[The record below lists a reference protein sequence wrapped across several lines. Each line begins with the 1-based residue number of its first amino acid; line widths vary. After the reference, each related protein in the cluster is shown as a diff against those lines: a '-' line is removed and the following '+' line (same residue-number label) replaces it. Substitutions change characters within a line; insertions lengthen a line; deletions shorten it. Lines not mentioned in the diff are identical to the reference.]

1 MGGPQGQRIGVIVPV
16 ILKKV
21 SSLIGNP
28 SFWLIVAMMAF
39 CVFLHYGPH
48 VDILKAI
55 SPTVQLGLTRNVMV
69 RILFLL
75 PVTYAAFIFGIRG
88 GLITLAV
95 AAVAMVPR
103 IILISEAPLDA
114 SLETASVVV
123 VGGLVVLF
131 FQSQQAERK
140 RRMDNER
147 RLAALNAVSQIISG
161 SLELNQ
167 VLGGALSK
175 TKEVMAVDVAQIR
188 LVDTLT
194 QELYIAACEGLSPEY
209 TRGVVGVKVG
219 EGLHGKVAETGEPLI
234 VENVSTDPRVTRPAA
249 KREGLQAMLI
259 VPLRAKSGVVGVLSV
274 AMRRPYRFLPNEVE
288 LLSAIGN
295 QVGIAIENA
304 RLYEQERLVAAQL
317 RVSEKTYRD
326 LFENANE
333 AIWVHDLEGKI
344 VTANPATARLMGY
357 ERAELIGKMA
367 QEFLS
372 EHNLGVAR
380 EIRRKLLAGEPLE
393 QPYDQRLI
401 KKDGSEAI
409 LKMASSLISSD
420 GQPVGFQHVARDVTD
435 EERVKENLRFYV
447 QQATRAQEE
456 ERKRIARELHD
467 DTAQGLIAL
476 SRQLEKLRLVK
487 DQLPAEGV
495 RLLESLEQQTDAILE
510 GVRRFSQDLRP
521 SILDDLG
528 LLPALE
534 SLAED
539 LTAYGIATDIRIVG
553 EARRLPAET
562 ELVLFRIAQEALR
575 NVWRHSHASR
585 AELKVE
591 FSDTKLVMDISDN
604 GRGFEL
610 PRRLGDLAGAGKL
623 GLAGMQERARLI
635 DATLTLASEP
645 GVGTTV
651 TVEMPL

>member
-1 MGGPQGQRIGVIVPV
+1 MIF
-16 ILKKV
+16 KKV
-21 SSLIGNP
+21 SSLLSNP

-48 VDILKAI
+48 MAILKAI
-55 SPTVQLGLTRNVMV
+55 SPEVQLGLTRHVME

-75 PVTYAAFIFGIRG
+75 PVTYAAFVFGVRG

-103 IILISEAPLDA
+103 IVLISTAPLDA
-114 SLETASVVV
+114 SLETASVIV

-131 FQSQQAERK
+131 FQSQQVERK
-140 RRMDNER
+140 RRLDNER
-147 RLAALNAVSQIISG
+147 RLAALNAVSQICIQ
-161 SLELNQ
+161 SLELEQ

-175 TKEVMAVDVAQIR
+175 IKEVTAVDVAQIR
-188 LVDTLT
+188 LVAPST
-194 QELYIAACEGLSPEY
+194 QELSIAAYTGLSSEY
-209 TRGVVGVKVG
+209 TRGVVGIKVG

-234 VENVSTDPRVTRPAA
+234 VEDVSTDPRVTRPAA

-274 AMRRPYRFLPNEVE
+274 AMRRPHRFLHNEVE
-288 LLSAIGN
+288 LLTAIGN

-304 RLYEQERLVAAQL
+304 RLYEQERLVAEQL

-333 AIWVHDLEGKI
+333 AIWVHDLGGRI

-357 ERAELIGKMA
+357 EREELIGRMA
-367 QEFLS
+367 QGFLS
-372 EHNLGVAR
+372 EQSLDIAR
-380 EIRRKLLAGEPLE
+380 EVRRKLLAGEPLD

-409 LKMASSLISSD
+409 IKMASSLISSD

-435 EERVKENLRFYV
+435 EERVKENLRFYA
-447 QQATRAQEE
+447 QQVTRAQEE

-467 DTAQGLIAL
+467 DTAQGLVAL
-476 SRQLEKLRLVK
+476 SRQLEKLMRARERLSK
-487 DQLPAEGV
+487 EDLK
-495 RLLESLEQQTDAILE
+495 LLESLQQQTDAILE
-510 GVRRFSQDLRP
+510 GVRRFIQDLRP

-534 SLAED
+534 SLADE
-539 LTAYGIATDIRIVG
+539 LTRIGIVTDIKIVG

-562 ELVLFRIAQEALR
+562 EVALFRIAQEALR
-575 NVWRHSHASR
+575 NVWRHSRASR
-585 AELKVE
+585 AQLTIE
-591 FSDTKLVMDISDN
+591 FSDNRLVIVISDN
-604 GRGFEL
+604 GKGFEL
-610 PRRLGDLAGAGKL
+610 PRRLGDLAGTGKL
-623 GLAGMQERARLI
+623 GLAGMQERARLLG
-635 DATLTLASEP
+635 ATLTLQSEP
-645 GVGTTV
+645 GAGTTV
-651 TVEMPL
+651 TVETPL